1 MSHKKIL
8 WGRVFLFLV
17 LPIILIVAV
26 IILCCRACE
35 HRGEEV
41 YVEPEEE
48 VVAEPQYLYGI
59 CIDSMYVEE
68 GKVESGQF
76 LSTLLCSKGVDS
88 QVVEHIA
95 REERD
100 VFDVSKMRAG
110 NKYTF

>member
-1 MSHKKIL
+1 MSHKRIL

-17 LPIILIVAV
+17 LLIALIVVV
-26 IILCCRACE
+26 IIFCCRSCE

-41 YVEPEEE
+41 YVTPEEE

-68 GKVESGQF
+68 GTIERGQF
-76 LSTLLCSKGVDS
+76 LSTLLCSKGVSS

-95 REERD
+95 REERE
-100 VFDVSKMRAG
+100 VFDVS
-110 NKYTF
+110 